1 MTSIMISVDLE
12 EGTAMKRKASKK
24 AVAAIILCAAVTLAA
39 VPTAI
44 FFIRGN
50 NSGVQLPAG
59 FEEELSAQAF
69 ENFADVRIM
78 SSNLLVH
85 YKSWG
90 GTPAKPRAKQYTKML
105 ELYSPDVVGIQEMSD
120 SWYCLLRNNLPKKYK
135 MLFRFRAVRAPIHSP
150 CFHMTASQRCRI
162 TIRYSPIL
170 RCDNRY
176 IFFRSLAVSGDF
188 YFSRRLSSNIP
199 PFLDKCPIGV

>member
-24 AVAAIILCAAVTLAA
+24 AVVAIILCAAVTLAA

-69 ENFADVRIM
+69 ENSADVRIM

-85 YKSWG
+85 YKSWAAL
-90 GTPAKPRAKQYTKML
+90 TR
-105 ELYSPDVVGIQEMSD
+105 SPEPSSIQNART
-120 SWYCLLRNNLPKKYK
+120 LQP
-135 MLFRFRAVRAPIHSP
+135 
-150 CFHMTASQRCRI
+150 RCR
-162 TIRYSPIL
+162 RH
-170 RCDNRY
+170 
-176 IFFRSLAVSGDF
+176 SGEERHLVLPAEKQ
-188 YFSRRLSSNIP
+188 SAEEI
-199 PFLDKCPIGV
+199 

>member
-1 MTSIMISVDLE
+1 
-12 EGTAMKRKASKK
+12 MKRKISKK
-24 AVAAIILCAAVTLAA
+24 AVAAIVLCAAVTLAA

-69 ENFADVRIM
+69 ENSADVRIM

-90 GTPAKPRAKQYTKML
+90 GTPAKPRAKQYTKCSNPT
-105 ELYSPDVVGIQEMSD
+105 SPMS
-120 SWYCLLRNNLPKKYK
+120 SA
-135 MLFRFRAVRAPIHSP
+135 FRRRATTG
-150 CFHMTASQRCRI
+150 TAC
-162 TIRYSPIL
+162 
-170 RCDNRY
+170 
-176 IFFRSLAVSGDF
+176 
-188 YFSRRLSSNIP
+188 
-199 PFLDKCPIGV
+199 

>member
-1 MTSIMISVDLE
+1 
-12 EGTAMKRKASKK
+12 MKRKASKK

-69 ENFADVRIM
+69 ENSADVRIM

-105 ELYSPDVVGIQEMSD
+105 ELYSP
-120 SWYCLLRNNLPKKYK
+120 
-135 MLFRFRAVRAPIHSP
+135 
-150 CFHMTASQRCRI
+150 RCR
-162 TIRYSPIL
+162 RH
-170 RCDNRY
+170 
-176 IFFRSLAVSGDF
+176 SGDE
-188 YFSRRLSSNIP
+188 RQLVLSAEKQSAEEI
-199 PFLDKCPIGV
+199 

>member
-12 EGTAMKRKASKK
+12 EGTAMKRKISKK

-69 ENFADVRIM
+69 ENSADVRIM
-78 SSNLLVH
+78 LSNLLVH

-135 MLFRFRAVRAPIHSP
+135 MLFSFSSGARADTFALLSYDCLAEMSDHYPI
-150 CFHMTASQRCRI
+150 FADI
-162 TIRYSPIL
+162 AL
-170 RCDNRY
+170 
-176 IFFRSLAVSGDF
+176 
-188 YFSRRLSSNIP
+188 
-199 PFLDKCPIGV
+199 